1 MNGTLACFLVW
12 ILSLA
17 VVRADWPS
25 FRHDNRRSAFTT
37 ESPGTQLFLQWEV
50 RSRHRPAPAWP
61 APAEELPRM
70 HSDNAFHAVLAGG
83 RAFFAS
89 SVTNALT
96 CIDAASGKVVWIF
109 FTGGPVRNT
118 PTVANGRVYVGSDD
132 GWVYCLDAGKG
143 KIRWQ
148 YRPGPNDR
156 KVIGNG
162 RIISRW
168 PVRTNVLVDGGVAYV
183 GAGVFPHEGIYICAL
198 QADDGALIWQNDRIG
213 NRTHELKYGGI
224 SPQGNLL
231 ASADV
236 LYVPSG
242 RAIPAAFDRKTG
254 KFLFFMST
262 SGDPWSYNFGGNWA
276 SLDGGKIVV
285 GVERRGIPVKI
296 AYERRRGKRI
306 GDLYGWFPSIDMVLT
321 PATAFTLGTDGVYAV
336 DRRLFSEEDLAR
348 ANEAGKEMRVLA
360 LKISGAKKTLDR
372 LKAGDDAKRS
382 ELTGQIAAISRKIE
396 KLESAEQEL
405 RKKSAKWHLPVTD
418 GEALILAGDLLFAG
432 CDGRLVGINADSGK
446 MVWQA
451 NVTGQAVSLA
461 ATADYLLASTDTGR
475 IYCYGEKEVAQP
487 ETISPKING
496 NPYADARDGELYRSG
511 AAAILEQTGIT
522 KGWGL
527 VLDCGT
533 GQLAYELARSTDL
546 QVIGLE
552 PDPAKRAHARS
563 RLEEAG
569 YWGTRVVVEPWDISE
584 LPDFFANLV
593 VSEGRLTTGQN
604 TLPAKQIM
612 RVLRPGGGIAMLGH
626 REPDAR
632 TISWRK
638 TIRKILSGTGSWTHL
653 YGNPQNT
660 GSSGDERLKGPLE
673 VLWFG
678 EPGPIGMVDRHFS
691 GVPPL
696 AMNGRLF
703 VTGQKQV
710 KAYDAYNG
718 TLLWEKAIPF
728 DGGTN
733 RLAGVHHYGTN
744 VALSANALFI
754 TTDSRCFQIDQAT
767 GKTIRLYDI
776 PESVKNYRRWGTIT
790 CAGNVL
796 VGTAGWT
803 PHSHTIFAFD
813 LDSGKLKWVRAGSG
827 ITHISVT
834 ITENA
839 LFYFTADADEQQR
852 AQALAERAEMVEK
865 GRYMAGAERDLPP
878 KKMDVRMAVLR
889 DLQNGETIWRKPLD
903 LTDCGPRLP
912 NWRKGIGGA
921 KWPFVGAAYA
931 DGLLV
936 FYGHFGNHDAHV
948 FDWSKS
954 EQTERRVTVVSAAD
968 GEMVW
973 SRPFHYLQKPIIVGD
988 KIVVLPRVCDLRTGE
1003 IVMRD
1008 HPVSG
1013 QRVPLEVIRPGHGC
1027 GTMSASAH
1035 SLFYRSDSI
1044 GICGLTEDSGLDLF
1058 GSVRPGCWLNII
1070 SSDGLLL
1077 IPEASSGCTCS
1088 YPLKCS
1094 LALAPKPEVHSGN
1107 WVIFPTHGAEIPVK
1121 HLALNIG
1128 APGDMKDAHGTV
1140 WLAYP
1145 RPKTKGNAKGYYEGY
1160 GLKFEFK
1167 GRTWDGT
1174 GTYYRDF
1181 RGSEFADV
1189 DQPWLLSSGYR
1200 GSLHWDIPLINSSA
1214 GQKPAFYT
1222 VRLGLTSEGTDRS
1235 EASTVAVKLQGATE
1249 YRQELDISSASISN
1263 LSVTEFTH
1271 VHVMDTLAVGV
1282 VKSSPEAALVTPVV
1296 NFLEVIREADHPG
1309 EGQE

>member
-1 MNGTLACFLVW
+1 MNGKVACCLAWV
-12 ILSLA
+12 LSLT
-17 VVRADWPS
+17 VVGSDWPS
-25 FRHDNRRSAFTT
+25 FRHDNRRSACAS
-37 ESPGTQLFLQWEV
+37 ESPGAALFLQWEV
-50 RSRHRPAPAWP
+50 RPGHRPSPAWP

-70 HSDNAFHAVLAGG
+70 HADSAYHGVLAGG

-89 SVTNALT
+89 SVTGALT
-96 CIDAASGKVVWIF
+96 CVDAASGEVVWTF
-109 FTGGPVRNT
+109 FAGGPIRNT

-132 GWVYCLDAGKG
+132 GCVTCLGTEG
-143 KIRWQ
+143 GQVRWQ

-162 RIISRW
+162 RMISRW
-168 PVRTNVLVDGGVAYV
+168 PVRTNVLVDGGVAYF
-183 GAGVFPHEGIYICAL
+183 GAGVFPHEGIFVCAL
-198 QADDGALIWQNDRIG
+198 QADDGALIWQNDRIA
-213 NRTHELKYGGI
+213 NRSHELKYGGI

-254 KFLFFMST
+254 EFLFFMST

-276 SLDGGKIVV
+276 TLDEGRIVV
-285 GVERRGIPVKI
+285 GVERRGMPVKI
-296 AYERRRGKRI
+296 AYDRRRGKRI

-321 PATAFTLGTDGVYAV
+321 SERAFVLGTDAVYAV
-336 DRRLFSEEDLAR
+336 DRKLVSEEDLAR
-348 ANEAGKEMRVLA
+348 ANESGNKMRVLA
-360 LKISGAKKTLDR
+360 LKISGLRKTLDR
-372 LKAGDDAKRS
+372 LKAGDDAKRG
-382 ELTGQIAAISRKIE
+382 ELADQIAAISGRIE
-396 KLESAEQEL
+396 RLASEEQKLREQ
-405 RKKSAKWHLPVTD
+405 SAKWHFPLT
-418 GEALILAGDLLFAG
+418 GGKALILAGDLLFAG
-432 CDGRLVGINADSGK
+432 CDGRVVGVNAGSGK

-461 ATADYLLASTDTGR
+461 ATADYLLASTDTGH
-475 IYCYGEKEVAQP
+475 ITCYGKKEIAQP
-487 ETISPKING
+487 GIFNPEISG
-496 NPYADARDGELYRSG
+496 APYADATDGDLYRSG
-511 AAAILEQTGIT
+511 AAAILKQTGIT
-522 KGWGL
+522 KGWCL

-533 GQLAYELARSTDL
+533 GQLAYELARNTDL

-552 PDPAKRAHARS
+552 PDPTKRARARN
-563 RLEEAG
+563 RLERAG
-569 YWGTRVVVEPWDISE
+569 YWGSRVVVEPWDVSE
-584 LPDFFANLV
+584 LPDTFANLV
-593 VSEGRLTTGQN
+593 VSEGMLTTGGN
-604 TLPAKQIM
+604 TLPADRII

-626 REPDAR
+626 REQGAQ

-638 TIRKILSGTGSWTHL
+638 VVREKLPDTGSWTHL
-653 YGNPQNT
+653 YGNAQNT
-660 GSSGDERLKGPLE
+660 GSSGDERVRGPLE

-703 VTGQKQV
+703 VTGEKHV

-718 TLLWEKAIPF
+718 ALLWEKAIPF
-728 DGGTN
+728 DGGAE

-744 VALSANALFI
+744 VALSENALLI
-754 TTDSRCFQIDQAT
+754 TTDSRCFQVDQAT

-776 PESVKNYRRWGTIT
+776 PESVRNYRRWGTIT

-813 LDSGKLKWVRAGSG
+813 LDSGQLKWVHQGSG

-834 ITENA
+834 ITDNA
-839 LFYFTADADEQQR
+839 VFYLTAESDEKQR
-852 AQALAERAEMVEK
+852 SQALAERADMVGK
-865 GRYMAGAERDLPP
+865 GSYVEGVERDLPP
-878 KKMDVRMAVLR
+878 EKMDVRTAVLR
-889 DLQNGETIWRKPLD
+889 DLENGEVIWRKPLD
-903 LTDCGPRLP
+903 LTECGPRLP
-912 NWRKGIGGA
+912 NWRKGAGGT
-921 KWPFVGAAYA
+921 KWPFVGTAYA
-931 DGLLV
+931 HGLLA

-954 EQTERRVTVVSAAD
+954 KQTERRVTVVSAKD
-968 GEMVW
+968 GHMVW

-988 KIVVLPRVCDLRTGE
+988 KIIVLPRVCDLRTGE
-1003 IVMRD
+1003 IVMRN

-1035 SLFYRSDSI
+1035 HLFYRSDSI

-1058 GSVRPGCWLNII
+1058 GSIRPGCWLNII
-1070 SSDGLLL
+1070 SADGLVL

-1094 LALAPKPEVHSGN
+1094 LALAPKPGGHVGN
-1107 WVIFPTHGAEIPVK
+1107 WVIFPTHGAATPVK

-1128 APGDMKDAHGTV
+1128 APGDMRDAHGTV

-1145 RPKTKGNAKGYYEGY
+1145 RPKTRGNAKGYHEGY
-1160 GLKFEFK
+1160 GLNLDF
-1167 GRTWDGT
+1167 GRGGVDGAN
-1174 GTYYRDF
+1174 TYYRDF
-1181 RGSEFADV
+1181 RGPEFAGV
-1189 DQPWLLSSGYR
+1189 DRPWLLSSGSR
-1200 GSLHWDIPLINSSA
+1200 GSLHCEIPLIDGGA

-1222 VRLGLTSEGTDRS
+1222 VRLGLTSAGADQA
-1235 EASTVAVKLQGATE
+1235 EASTVAVKIRGATE
-1249 YRQELDISSASISN
+1249 SREEVDILGAAIN
-1263 LSVTEFTH
+1263 NPSVAEFTH
-1271 VHVMDTLAVGV
+1271 VHVIDTLALEVGT
-1282 VKSSPEAALVTPVV
+1282 SPPAADPATPAV
-1296 NFLEVIREADHPG
+1296 NFIEVIREAGYPG
-1309 EGQE
+1309 EGQ